1 MLDAVGFAF
10 IVLLPL
16 IVVAGAVVTLFLVGA
31 LFDALDYPEQL
42 KTRIEQAFNRP
53 PKAPQPPKPGHYYK
67 PHWQGQ

>member
-16 IVVAGAVVTLFLVGA
+16 IVVAGALVTLFLVGA

-42 KTRIEQAFNRP
+42 KTRIERP
-53 PKAPQPPKPGHYYK
+53 STGRRSPRAARPATTTSRY
-67 PHWQGQ
+67 WQGR